1 MSTEN
6 STTNEEISI
15 IKTASCP
22 SLSGR
27 STINYDIGTL
37 GDSQYVRLS
46 GNSGGG
52 LYCKDWVS
60 MADVQALLTG
70 NPSVSSKTLQPV
82 YAGKSANSPGFLL
95 AALVKEKLCNNPTQS
110 APEVP
115 PSKPIKVK
123 TPAKLKKSS
132 KAAK

>member
-1 MSTEN
+1 MSTEQIQVVR
-6 STTNEEISI
+6 SGS
-15 IKTASCP
+15 AP

-37 GDSQYVRLS
+37 GDIQYIRLS

-52 LYCKDWVS
+52 LYCKEWVAV
-60 MADVQALLTG
+60 ADAQALLAG
-70 NPSVSSKTLQPV
+70 NPSVSSKTLQPI

-95 AALVKEKLCNNPTQS
+95 AVIVKEKLCSVPNTTQS
-110 APEVP
+110 VKTA
-115 PSKPIKVK
+115 KVK
-123 TPAKLKKSS
+123 TPAKDKKSS